1 MDRRAYLIDV
11 ESPPLNLSDPF
22 LTWSY
27 AEDMIVKK
35 CRVCKKKKRAKKET
49 ARKFIFKRLAFVLT
63 NRSV

>member
-1 MDRRAYLIDV
+1 MDRRSYLIDV

-35 CRVCKKKKRAKKET
+35 CAVCKKKAKKET